1 MVEIYFGC
9 SMRGG
14 FNSVFQDDLRRLQ
27 LSVKDLGHQLV
38 TEHQTG
44 PIFEE
49 DEAPHTNIQIHDGDY
64 REF

>member
-1 MVEIYFGC
+1 
-9 SMRGG
+9 MRGG
-14 FNSVFQDDLRRLQ
+14 FNSVSQEGLRELQ

-38 TEHQTG
+38 TEHQTS

-49 DEAPHTNIQIHDGDY
+49 DEAPHTNIQIYKYTNIQIHDGDY